1 MTRQCLSWRIDFTL
15 DYDVKNLWNCLLLLL
30 CNKIWKIIIDFLH
43 IIDLANLRCV
53 CKRLREITSLDEK
66 IRSYLVFS
74 KKVFD
79 LDFNQHLT
87 LFLESIFDRLG
98 FNFNLPEMLH
108 FQYKVFPLF
117 EYLQCDQFFA
127 HLFNCSRSEAS
138 FSSCNFCSL
147 LLVDNASVSFRSSID
162 HYFKLMFS
170 KNVFSRTT
178 WEIINV

>member
-1 MTRQCLSWRIDFTL
+1 MC
-15 DYDVKNLWNCLLLLL
+15 K
-30 CNKIWKIIIDFLH
+30 KIWKIIIDFLH
-43 IIDLANLRCV
+43 IIDLANLRYV
-53 CKRLREITSLDEK
+53 WKRLREITSLDGK

-74 KKVFD
+74 KNVFD
-79 LDFNQHLT
+79 LDFNHNLT
-87 LFLESIFDRLG
+87 LFFESIFDKLG

-108 FQYKVFPLF
+108 FQYIVFPLF

-138 FSSCNFCSL
+138 FSSCNFCSSL
-147 LLVDNASVSFRSSID
+147 SVHNSSVSFRSSID

-178 WEIINV
+178 